1 MNILLLSVGT
11 RNLIVRY
18 FKRVVGEEGRV
29 VAADMQRIAPAIYEA
44 DSRYIVPRI
53 SDERYIDIVLDICR
67 KEKIDGVL
75 SLIDPELSLLAE
87 NEERFREIGV
97 TIIGSSYE
105 LCERALNKMAMFR
118 WLRENGYR
126 CALSYDNLNDFYADL
141 RDGKIAYPVVV
152 KPIYGS
158 ASIDVLIVHDSEMLE
173 MLFAR
178 HKDLMI
184 QEYFDG
190 FEIGADCYIDMI
202 SGELVSIFT
211 KKKLLMRSGETD
223 KSISF
228 KDEKLFELIERFC
241 DDSGWKGQI
250 DIDLFE
256 KDGEYYFSEVN
267 PRFGGGYP
275 HAYMCGC
282 DHMALIVNNLRSERN
297 EKHIGCYEDGMYMMK
312 YGDVSVR
319 RIDTED

>member
-118 WLRENGYR
+118 WLRENG
-126 CALSYDNLNDFYADL
+126 
-141 RDGKIAYPVVV
+141 
-152 KPIYGS
+152 
-158 ASIDVLIVHDSEMLE
+158 
-173 MLFAR
+173 
-178 HKDLMI
+178 
-184 QEYFDG
+184 
-190 FEIGADCYIDMI
+190 
-202 SGELVSIFT
+202 
-211 KKKLLMRSGETD
+211 
-223 KSISF
+223 
-228 KDEKLFELIERFC
+228 
-241 DDSGWKGQI
+241 
-250 DIDLFE
+250 
-256 KDGEYYFSEVN
+256 
-267 PRFGGGYP
+267 
-275 HAYMCGC
+275 
-282 DHMALIVNNLRSERN
+282 
-297 EKHIGCYEDGMYMMK
+297 
-312 YGDVSVR
+312 
-319 RIDTED
+319 